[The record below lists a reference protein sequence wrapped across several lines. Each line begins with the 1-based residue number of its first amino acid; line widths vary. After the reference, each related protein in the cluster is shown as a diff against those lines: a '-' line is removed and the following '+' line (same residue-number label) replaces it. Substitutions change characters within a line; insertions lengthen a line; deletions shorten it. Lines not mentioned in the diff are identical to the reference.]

1 MSKNKPTNV
10 QNTPRMPSG
19 LADADYPAGDILS
32 SWRERLLIIL
42 LRSGVVVGLM
52 ALAASVVYD
61 LQVQDWVNIAVTVAA
76 YGFLLVITFLR
87 IPYRLKAGILVFLL
101 FALTLNS
108 LLTSG
113 IRGEAR
119 MFCII
124 FTLLTLMLLGVR
136 AGWIALGV
144 SLLSVAGAAWA
155 TVTQRLTLAEPY
167 DQLNI
172 SPWILS
178 SSTMLLVIVLLMLG
192 VILLQRE
199 FMAAQQREE
208 KALADVNQE
217 RELLESRVSERTRE
231 LSLAVEVGRSVSQL
245 RDLDTLLPNAVE
257 LIRSQFNLY
266 YAQIYLMDAAGR
278 MLTLRVGTGGVGAE
292 LLRRGH
298 RLPVGPG
305 SINGV
310 AAAECK
316 TIIVADTASNPIF
329 RPNPLLPETRSELAV
344 PLLVGERVVGVLDLQ
359 SRYPGALS
367 VENLSAFEALA
378 GQLAIALDN
387 AALFAQTEQTRLE
400 VEEQTRHLALT
411 GWKDFLNAVERSE
424 RIGYLYDQ
432 NSLTPFNT
440 PLPQTQAENTVKSPI
455 IVTGAAVGT
464 VQLERAGDQPWQPEE
479 IDLVTAVVGQAARQL
494 DNLRLLAQAESYR
507 SDAEQATRRLT
518 REGWAE
524 YLQTRSE
531 QNGYVYDQ
539 TTVQPLRTLAVGERH
554 SQIERTVEQA
564 AAARATAEG
573 ADADG
578 TAYRADAD
586 GTAYRADADGTDHRD
601 TDSAYRAAVKVVV
614 QPLQLGAEMVGEL
627 AFDGVE
633 ALDPAS
639 TELVSNVA
647 NLLASHIEGLRLT
660 EQTQK
665 ALIETEQ
672 LYSAS
677 AELNTAR
684 AYAEILEVLRRH
696 TLVGKGAHVATIS
709 LFNRPWSGNDMPEWV
724 EVEAIWNEQSLQGI
738 MDRFPLA
745 SFPSAL
751 ATLHPNF
758 PTMVENVLEDTRLDE
773 AARVYYFQLH
783 KSRSVIFIPLVA
795 GGQWIGFIFAGY
807 GRSREFPTEEVRR
820 TLALAGQSAVAVNN
834 LRLLAETQALAQREK
849 NLRQI
854 TALVRGSTNADTI
867 LRTATRELGTV
878 LGRKVK
884 VQLGEKL

>member
-1 MSKNKPTNV
+1 MMSENN
-10 QNTPRMPSG
+10 
-19 LADADYPAGDILS
+19 LS
-32 SWRERLLIIL
+32 
-42 LRSGVVVGLM
+42 
-52 ALAASVVYD
+52 
-61 LQVQDWVNIAVTVAA
+61 N
-76 YGFLLVITFLR
+76 FLR
-87 IPYRLKAGILVFLL
+87 LPYRLRAGPLVVLL
-101 FALTLNS
+101 YALMMNS
-108 LLTSG
+108 LLSSG
-113 IRGEAR
+113 LRGDAR
-119 MFCII
+119 MFSVAFCV
-124 FTLLTLMLLGVR
+124 LTLILLGIR
-136 AGWIALGV
+136 AGWVALGV
-144 SLLSVAGAAWA
+144 SSLSITLVGWA
-155 TVTQRLTLAEPY
+155 VVSQRLSLKELTVSGGTEHRLAGVRY
-167 DQLNI
+167 DQLSTSVWI
-172 SPWILS
+172 SS
-178 SSTMLLVIVLLMLG
+178 GVVMLLVTVLLMLG

-199 FMAAQQREE
+199 FMVAQQREV

-217 RELLESRVSERTRE
+217 REQLESRVSERTRE
-231 LSLAVEVGRSVSQL
+231 LSLAAEVGRSVSQL
-245 RDLDTLLPNAVE
+245 RDLDILLPNAVE

-278 MLTLRVGTGGVGAE
+278 MLTLRAGTGGVGTE

-316 TIIVADTASNPIF
+316 TMIVADTASNPIF
-329 RPNPLLPETRSELAV
+329 RPNSLLPETRSELAV
-344 PLLVGERVVGVLDLQ
+344 PLLVNERVVGVLDLQ

-367 VENLSAFEALA
+367 VENLSVFEAMA

-387 AALFAQTEQTRLE
+387 ASLFAQTVQARLE

-432 NSLTPFNT
+432 NSLTPYNT
-440 PLPQTQAENTVKSPI
+440 PLPETQYENADTDHPATIKSPI

-479 IDLVTAVVGQAARQL
+479 IDLVTAVVGQASRQL
-494 DNLRLLAQAESYR
+494 DNLRLLAQAEGYR

-539 TTVQPLRTLAVGERH
+539 TTVQPLRTLAVGERS
-554 SQIERTVEQA
+554 SQIERSEDSPA
-564 AAARATAEG
+564 GRATAEG
-573 ADADG
+573 ADADS
-578 TAYRADAD
+578 AYRADAD
-586 GTAYRADADGTDHRD
+586 
-601 TDSAYRAAVKVVV
+601 SAYRAAEKVIV
-614 QPLQLGAEMVGEL
+614 QPLQVGAELVGEL
-627 AFDGVE
+627 AFAGVE

-647 NLLASHIEGLRLT
+647 NLLTSHIEGLRLT

-696 TLVGKGAHVATIS
+696 TLVGKGAHVATIN

-724 EVEAIWNEQSLQGI
+724 YAEAVWNEQSLQGI
-738 MDRFPLA
+738 MDRYPLA

-751 ATLHPNF
+751 AILHPNY

-795 GGQWIGFIFAGY
+795 GGQWIGFIYAGY
-807 GRSREFPTEEVRR
+807 GRSREFPTEEIRR